1 MRHEAV
7 PNVLLHGCVSL
18 CWGHAVAKH
27 SLLANAWPLMHWQRL
42 VRNMAC
48 IWTTQRDDVG
58 IQTAPLLIFDPLT
71 GELPDFVKCP
81 VAGNQPARGQVALI

>member
-27 SLLANAWPLMHWQRL
+27 SLFANAWPLMHWQRL

-48 IWTTQRDDVG
+48 IWTTQRDDIGVEVSKRDMPMRRAQDDSG
-58 IQTAPLLIFDPLT
+58 WI
-71 GELPDFVKCP
+71 
-81 VAGNQPARGQVALI
+81 